1 MYALHERRF
10 TLLLMLL
17 LCSACVA
24 RAQLGGGSVRM
35 SGVVSETVALSIPE
49 GALTPGVSVNTT
61 RNADRSLTV
70 TLSGS
75 AHERAEVRIP
85 VQIRTNA
92 GYKLFAAVEARGA
105 DLSSLLVADARATG
119 NLVAP
124 DAAEAVNVVPAF
136 DARAGAEGLK
146 RPALSAR
153 SELLGGPRVST
164 GGTMLSPHNALEV
177 VLSINV
183 EPRSEARGWAV
194 ELHLSAEPGERL
206 P

>member
-1 MYALHERRF
+1 MYALHKRRL
-10 TLLLMLL
+10 TLLLMLM
-17 LCSACVA
+17 LCLACVA
-24 RAQLGGGSVRM
+24 RAQSGGGSVRM
-35 SGVVSETVALSIPE
+35 SGVVSETVALSIPR
-49 GALTPGVSVNTT
+49 GALTPVVSVNTT

-85 VQIRTNA
+85 IQIRSNA
-92 GYKLFAAVEARGA
+92 GYRLFATAEARGA
-105 DLSSLLVADARATG
+105 DLSSLLVADARPTG

-124 DAAEAVNVVPAF
+124 NAAEAVSVASAF
-136 DARAGAEGLK
+136 DGRSGAEGFK

-153 SELLGGPRVST
+153 SELLSGPRVST

-177 VLSINV
+177 VLSITV
-183 EPRSEARGWAV
+183 EPRADTQGWTV